1 MKLDFE
7 QQTTQLNITAYSA
20 AGITVAGQHLIEPF
34 VVCGNELFTDILPSK
49 VTEIGSSHIQ
59 KIVDLGQSIIIIG
72 TGTKQI
78 FLDGHILQCAHAAR
92 VGVEVMSTAAACR
105 SFNVLV
111 AENRAV
117 VGAFY
122 MP

>member
-7 QQTTQLNITAYSA
+7 QQTTLLNITAYSA
-20 AGITVAGQHLIEPF
+20 AGITVGGQHLADPF
-34 VVCGNELFTDILPSK
+34 VVCGNELFVDILPSK
-49 VTEIGSSHIQ
+49 VTDIRSSHIQ

-72 TGTKQI
+72 TGGTQI
-78 FLDGHILQCAHAAR
+78 FLDAPVLQCAYSAR
-92 VGVEVMSTAAACR
+92 IGVEVMSTAAACR
-105 SFNVLV
+105 SFNILV